1 MIIDTNVNISRWPFR
16 RLAGDET
23 PDLVARLRKR
33 NVTQAWAGSFDGILH
48 KEGVMRLA
56 TAADEIVP

>member
-1 MIIDTNVNISRWPFR
+1 VIIDTNVNISRWPFR

-33 NVTQAWAGSFDGILH
+33 NVEQAWAGSFGLIDPKGIKKPL
-48 KEGVMRLA
+48 
-56 TAADEIVP
+56 P